1 MGVGV
6 SPCTVCGLCCTHNR
20 LPFHRLLKT
29 PERPVFSRVERMLT
43 VLGPW
48 CSRAGVRGVKCR
60 QLSARWGLGVVL
72 QQDPGPEGPTT
83 TGGGCRNGDSRP
95 VAHGAGGPQRPG
107 GADQAGVR
115 SGSALLFEVR
125 LDDAHRLNRTPPD
138 RGDREDPASLRT
150 VGRAL
155 GSCPD
160 VDTRRGGGLR
170 PESRPNGGS
179 GGAAR
184 AAGPPLDGQLHPRRP
199 VHPPIPSAVTL

>member
-1 MGVGV
+1 MSSVG
-6 SPCTVCGLCCTHNR
+6 S
-20 LPFHRLLKT
+20 
-29 PERPVFSRVERMLT
+29 
-43 VLGPW
+43 
-48 CSRAGVRGVKCR
+48 CR
-60 QLSARWGLGVVL
+60 QGRGLGVVL

-107 GADQAGVR
+107 RADQAGVR
-115 SGSALLFEVR
+115 SGFALLFEVR

-138 RGDREDPASLRT
+138 RGDREDSASLRT

-170 PESRPNGGS
+170 PESRPNGGERWRRAC
-179 GGAAR
+179 GGPSA
-184 AAGPPLDGQLHPRRP
+184 RRP
-199 VHPPIPSAVTL
+199 TAPAKAGAPSDSKRCDPLSGPAGGCGRLSGLGGGRQPTPKGRPSARWGQFYLLNPLWFMNSQMRPIQV